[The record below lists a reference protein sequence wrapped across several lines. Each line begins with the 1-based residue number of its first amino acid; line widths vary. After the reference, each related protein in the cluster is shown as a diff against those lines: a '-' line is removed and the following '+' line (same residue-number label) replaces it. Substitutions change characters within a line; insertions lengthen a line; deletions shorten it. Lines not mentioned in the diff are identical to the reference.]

1 MSAAIR
7 ERGEPPMTEA
17 LRDALQAVRDEASL
31 ADLLFLEQW
40 ERSPLPGA
48 AAARRIGQIRRANPS
63 LAAAIRA
70 EVTQGRPLTE
80 AERAALP
87 CGPAKPD
94 RLPS

>member
-1 MSAAIR
+1 MAALSRVTDQPRI
-7 ERGEPPMTEA
+7 TDA
-17 LRDALQAVRDEASL
+17 LRQALAGVRDEASL

-70 EVTQGRPLTE
+70 EVKRGRPLNE
-80 AERAALP
+80 GELAALR
-87 CGPAKPD
+87 G
-94 RLPS
+94 

>member
-1 MSAAIR
+1 
-7 ERGEPPMTEA
+7 MTEA
-17 LRDALQAVRDEASL
+17 LQRALATVRDETSF

-70 EVTQGRPLTE
+70 EVKHGRPLT
-80 AERAALP
+80 AIERAALP
-87 CGPAKPD
+87 A
-94 RLPS
+94 